1 MALKT
6 VAASACKTAC
16 CRCLGAG
23 YDAWDG
29 GASDGGSQGDI
40 SAPAERAQ
48 LDDWD
53 QLIQAGAQ
61 GGSRGALVQAG
72 AEAMS
77 YEELC
82 QAHIDA
88 MLQVEPPR
96 LHASWHASSLCVAS
110 GTPAG
115 RVVLWGCSCARLQ
128 IIKA

>member
-1 MALKT
+1 M
-6 VAASACKTAC
+6 
-16 CRCLGAG
+16 
-23 YDAWDG
+23 
-29 GASDGGSQGDI
+29 
-40 SAPAERAQ
+40 SAPAEHAQ

-88 MLQVEPPR
+88 MLQVGLPC
-96 LHASWHASSLCVAS
+96 LCTSWLASSLCVAS
-110 GTPAG
+110 SPVCWTDGPG
-115 RVVLWGCSCARLQ
+115 GLQ
-128 IIKA
+128 LCVAADH